1 MFGPLA
7 LSVVGE
13 YDTGEGLLRI
23 GLPGIPLRIQKGP
36 ETAVGQAMRYL
47 SEIAWVPHAVVHN
60 RELSWRAVDG
70 RSAEVATDVRG
81 TPVAVQFHFDEAGD
95 IAGAT
100 GTRPFA
106 KDGTFVPTPWGGDF
120 GEYTPFGGVRVPA
133 SGKAWWDLPEGRF
146 VYWRGCTTGLELAL
160 ERAAAITARA

>member
-1 MFGPLA
+1 MCAAHRWQCSSTSTRPATSQGP
-7 LSVVGE
+7 
-13 YDTGEGLLRI
+13 
-23 GLPGIPLRIQKGP
+23 PG
-36 ETAVGQAMRYL
+36 
-47 SEIAWVPHAVVHN
+47 
-60 RELSWRAVDG
+60 
-70 RSAEVATDVRG
+70 
-81 TPVAVQFHFDEAGD
+81 
-95 IAGAT
+95 
-100 GTRPFA
+100 RPFA